1 MFGIVRLGF
10 FFCVAFDLPPA
21 SNHPAD
27 NFIIIFQAPARP
39 PVVPSGVVLA
49 AAPASSTNLVDIGET
64 TAGNNAI
71 NTGNMTTKKTKNN
84 EKALLLSDDEFQ

>member
-1 MFGIVRLGF
+1 MTNQL
-10 FFCVAFDLPPA
+10 
-21 SNHPAD
+21 
-27 NFIIIFQAPARP
+27 APARV

-49 AAPASSTNLVDIGET
+49 AAPASSATLVDIGE

-71 NTGNMTTKKTKNN
+71 NTGNIKKTKNT